1 MVDNKTYSDI
11 EKSSDVMKALINLTP
26 EEKNYRATVIK
37 EKMMTYQIRKNR
49 SHTKWL
55 SYVNSTALK
64 YAFANWI
71 LHAYYTDRNLTAS
84 LMTIEMGCS
93 RKAIDEMVS
102 DWHESGWIIKTRG
115 TDSNKNKFYLT
126 PSDEP
131 LEHQHE
137 WYSWYEDIIQ
147 PMRDEAWALLFES
160 RKKPNKKKAKFD
172 TLETTNM
179 RGIESSVSSFII
191 DPKKRVNGG

>member
-1 MVDNKTYSDI
+1 LVDNNTNSS
-11 EKSSDVMKALINLTP
+11 ELMKSLITLTP

-37 EKMMTYQIRKNR
+37 EAMMAYQVRKNR

-64 YAFANWI
+64 YNFANWI
-71 LHAYYTDRNLTAS
+71 LHAYYIARNLTAS
-84 LMTIEMGCS
+84 IITIEMGCS

-102 DWHESGWIIKTRG
+102 DWHESNWIIKIRG
-115 TDSNKNKFYLT
+115 TDANKNKFYLT
-126 PSDEP
+126 PTNEV

-137 WYSWYEDIIQ
+137 WFSWYEDTIQ
-147 PMRDEAWALLFES
+147 PMRNEAWAVLYDS
-160 RKKPNKKKAKFD
+160 RKKPNKAKADFN

>member
-1 MVDNKTYSDI
+1 
-11 EKSSDVMKALINLTP
+11 MKALINLTP

-71 LHAYYTDRNLTAS
+71 LHAYYIARNLTAS
-84 LMTIEMGCS
+84 IITIEMGCS

-102 DWHESGWIIKTRG
+102 DWHESSWIIKTRG
-115 TDSNKNKFYLT
+115 TDANKNKFYLT
-126 PSDEP
+126 PTNEV

-137 WYSWYEDIIQ
+137 WFSWYEDTIQ
-147 PMRDEAWALLFES
+147 PMHSEAWTVLYDS
-160 RKKPNKKKAKFD
+160 RKKPNKEKADFN